1 MRVRQTDRQTDRQ
14 KREGRGGSNESERQ
28 TDRQGRGRGGSNG
41 SERHRHRQT
50 DRKKERGGG
59 RVVAMRVSNQ
69 TDSQKDENITTAQ
82 MLVPRLTSFLLC
94 FTQASDVLKTA
105 QI

>member
-41 SERHRHRQT
+41 SERHRQT